1 MIWLGKFLLTAFVRD
16 PMTIND
22 LFRMFYV
29 PIAFM
34 WFIYVLFFIE
44 VVTILLDWFAKGKEL
59 LVLGFMLIPSFF
71 IAQGKTVVS
80 LTLTFL
86 FWYYYGSLI
95 LLAKNR
101 IAPPIAKFRVLFLIV
116 SFILWMACFAS
127 NIYYQV
133 PYMIIAERAWAVVF
147 FITLCCNWNT
157 DTKIK
162 KLLNYLGAC
171 SMYIYILNPLI
182 INGLR
187 QIMVRLGVDNLYV
200 SFIVFFF
207 VTIAIACGIREIAK
221 RVPPLEFILSPRKY
235 LIKK

>member
-1 MIWLGKFLLTAFVRD
+1 
-16 PMTIND
+16 
-22 LFRMFYV
+22 
-29 PIAFM
+29 
-34 WFIYVLFFIE
+34 
-44 VVTILLDWFAKGKEL
+44 
-59 LVLGFMLIPSFF
+59 
-71 IAQGKTVVS
+71 
-80 LTLTFL
+80 
-86 FWYYYGSLI
+86 
-95 LLAKNR
+95 
-101 IAPPIAKFRVLFLIV
+101 
-116 SFILWMACFAS
+116 
-127 NIYYQV
+127 
-133 PYMIIAERAWAVVF
+133 MIIAERAWAVVF

-221 RVPPLEFILSPRKY
+221 RVPPLEFIFSPRKY